1 LKVTFQKLPGNPA
14 LGIVFF
20 WSLTLP
26 ARAPGAL
33 RERLIPELY
42 AAMGHSQRVIGHWH
56 CNCAWSGGAEGG
68 ESGSDTIGLERSL
81 VGAWRKAAG
90 SSGGRG
96 EARGM
101 DSTTG
106 EGTGP

>member
-42 AAMGHSQRVIGHWH
+42 AAMGHSQRVIGRWH
-56 CNCAWSGGAEGG
+56 CNCVRSGGAEGG
-68 ESGSDTIGLERSL
+68 ESGSHTIGLERSL
-81 VGAWRKAAG
+81 VGARPRGAAAAG
-90 SSGGRG
+90 AMPGG
-96 EARGM
+96 
-101 DSTTG
+101 
-106 EGTGP
+106 